1 MKRESVPFVVLPLDD
16 QDAFARS
23 FPQVLAHV
31 TAAYDLLA
39 DIPVDGLKGIRIL
52 VERARPRLGTDSQT
66 GWPCFVPQ
74 PQVAGAL

>member
-1 MKRESVPFVVLPLDD
+1 MVLPLDD
-16 QDAFARS
+16 QEAFARS
-23 FPQVLAHV
+23 FPLVLAHV

-52 VERARPRLGTDSQT
+52 VERARPRLGTESQT
-66 GWPCFVPQ
+66 GWPCFAPQ

>member
-1 MKRESVPFVVLPLDD
+1 VVLPLDN
-16 QDAFARS
+16 QDAFAGS
-23 FPQVLAHV
+23 FPKVLAHV

-39 DIPVDGLKGIRIL
+39 DIPADGLKGIRIM